1 MKLLSD
7 TGPSPLLLL
16 RYPRRRTVKTKIARQ
31 RIDTRGDV
39 AAFQPLE
46 HPPPPRSRHEDRKI
60 EETTAMIARPRI
72 FYHRVNVRFIH
83 DRFFIGEDR
92 MSRRVVR

>member
-1 MKLLSD
+1 MLPRFNPLN
-7 TGPSPLLLL
+7 TPLL
-16 RYPRRRTVKTKIARQ
+16 A
-31 RIDTRGDV
+31 
-39 AAFQPLE
+39 
-46 HPPPPRSRHEDRKI
+46 RSRHEDRKI